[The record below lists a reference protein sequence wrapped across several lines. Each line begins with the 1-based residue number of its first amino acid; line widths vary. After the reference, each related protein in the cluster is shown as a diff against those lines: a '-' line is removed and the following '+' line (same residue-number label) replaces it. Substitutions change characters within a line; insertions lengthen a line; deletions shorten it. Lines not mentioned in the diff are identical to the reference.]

1 MDKGTGSSTL
11 SYLIYIYIYIAER
24 NRVVHNVDINI
35 SGGFFIC
42 FVFCYLLIFLVF
54 QINQANHQ
62 LCRIIPTP
70 QAKNSSDTS
79 EDICNTLAQP
89 FSRSAHGGLK

>member
-11 SYLIYIYIYIAER
+11 SYLIHIYIAER
-24 NRVVHNVDINI
+24 NRVVHNVAFNI
-35 SGGFFIC
+35 SGFFIC